1 MLPNFCNKFVVL
13 QCPLLTST
21 EKMQEKGPMIFHP
34 YPRGIGCNHLQIS
47 KQRKHILPSYFET
60 LTMGTGRA

>member
-1 MLPNFCNKFVVL
+1 MS
-13 QCPLLTST
+13 LLTST
-21 EKMQEKGPMIFHP
+21 EKMKEKGPMIFHP